1 MKNYLNYI
9 KESKEQD
16 DVIRK
21 CIETE
26 TFKPLTL
33 FNPEYVKSYIEENFT
48 IFKPSSVKKCL
59 TYLNL
64 NIEKINKI
72 YSFLDNIFSN
82 LTVENNNNSYLYK
95 YNNKLIAEYMIK
107 TYIFYYDDEIYK
119 SLLKF
124 NINEFQIYDLI
135 NNSIET
141 YLKIINFVIVNKDKK
156 YFEMLTDYLNK

>member
-1 MKNYLNYI
+1 
-9 KESKEQD
+9 
-16 DVIRK
+16 
-21 CIETE
+21 
-26 TFKPLTL
+26 
-33 FNPEYVKSYIEENFT
+33 
-48 IFKPSSVKKCL
+48 
-59 TYLNL
+59 
-64 NIEKINKI
+64 
-72 YSFLDNIFSN
+72 
-82 LTVENNNNSYLYK
+82 
-95 YNNKLIAEYMIK
+95 MIK